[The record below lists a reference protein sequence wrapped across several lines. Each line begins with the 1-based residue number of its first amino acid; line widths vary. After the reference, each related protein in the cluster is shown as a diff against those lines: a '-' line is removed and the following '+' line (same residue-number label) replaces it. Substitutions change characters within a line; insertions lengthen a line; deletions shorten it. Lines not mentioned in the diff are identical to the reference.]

1 VITVSTDQW
10 KGVSSAGVVATYQA
24 EAAAVTDASPTL
36 AQPVIDCAM
45 WRCFVPFSI
54 ELGQDWGTLQQE
66 LTRLI
71 ADARDVLDATQFLT
85 GSGTDAPAG
94 VLTGLSTSQ
103 RVQCAATS
111 FPAVADHYSLKAAVP
126 ARFLPNLTWL
136 AHQGQWDRTYRLTPS
151 GSTTEPQMLPTRE
164 GQMLGRPALPG
175 DDLMAA
181 QKAKARAVQTF
192 VCWHEDEQGNP
203 AEVVVREGDELPADH
218 PIVEGHREL
227 FGKAGQKG

>member
-1 VITVSTDQW
+1 VPILDPTILLTSSGALNPIRQIARVITVSTDTW

-85 GSGTDAPAG
+85 GTGTDAPAG
-94 VLTGLSTSQ
+94 VLTGLTTSQ
-103 RVQCAATS
+103 RVQCAATG

-126 ARFLPNLTWL
+126 ARFLANLSWA
-136 AHQGQWDRTYRLTPS
+136 AHQSQWDRSYRLTPV
-151 GSTTEPQMLPTRE
+151 GSTTEPQMLTSRDSA
-164 GQMLGRPALPG
+164 MLGRPKVEWSTMVNVSTAGSKLIIAG
-175 DDLMAA
+175 DFLSAF
-181 QKAKARAVQTF
+181 TI
-192 VCWHEDEQGNP
+192 
-203 AEVVVREGDELPADH
+203 AD
-218 PIVEGHREL
+218 RS
-227 FGKAGQKG
+227 A